1 MPTPVQSQPLAPSR
15 PNAWPASATDANPGN
30 PPIVSAMPAAPPY
43 GPYQAAPSYGP
54 LQAGPQ
60 RFPGGPPAGM
70 PVDPGRLC
78 AGAQILGRVGNDVVL
93 TSDVL
98 VGIDDLI
105 AGAKGKIP
113 PEKYAE
119 QRAALVKEV
128 TAGIE
133 AFNAHY
139 RDPDPA
145 KAMSF
150 SQRGLIMQ
158 LLRKQIETKM
168 LYQDFRA
175 NMPKDNKEALVAIE
189 ESVRKHFDE
198 YQLKALMKREN
209 VDSLSDLENALQAK
223 GSSLDREKRI
233 FKEQIVASQWL
244 QEKVKP
250 EKDKPQEEVTHEE
263 MLAWYNAHLK
273 EFEQPAKARWEE
285 LMISFSRHRNHDE
298 AYAAMAALGNR
309 VLAGATLADVAKSSS
324 DGLTSKQNGQW
335 DWTHKD
341 SLASEALNEA
351 IFSQPVGQLSPKI
364 LESENGYHIIRVV
377 ERREMTRTSFLDA
390 QKEIKEKIKKERLD
404 RKVKE
409 FMDEVRKKY
418 PVWTVFDNLI
428 KEAKSPDDD
437 DRYR

>member
-1 MPTPVQSQPLAPSR
+1 MPTPVQTQPLAPSR
-15 PNAWPASATDANPGN
+15 PNTWPASQADANPGN

-43 GPYQAAPSYGP
+43 GPYQTAPPYGP
-54 LQAGPQ
+54 LQAGPP
-60 RFPGGPPAGM
+60 RSPGGPLAGM
-70 PVDPGRLC
+70 SIDPGRLC

-98 VGIDDLI
+98 VAIEDLI
-105 AGAKGKIP
+105 SGAKGKMP

-119 QRAALVKEV
+119 QRAAVVKEV

-158 LLRKQIETKM
+158 LLRKQMDTKM

-175 NMPKDNKEALVAIE
+175 NMPKDNKEALQQIE
-189 ESVRKHFDE
+189 ETVRKHFDE
-198 YQLKALMKREN
+198 YQLKTLLKREN

-223 GSSLDREKRI
+223 GSSLDREKKI
-233 FKEQIVASQWL
+233 FKEQVIASQWL

-250 EKDKPQEEVTHEE
+250 EKDKAEEEVTHEE

-285 LMISFSRHRNHDE
+285 LMISFARHRNHDE

-324 DGLTSKQNGQW
+324 DGLTAKQGGQW
-335 DWTHKD
+335 DWTHKG
-341 SLASEALNEA
+341 SLASDTIDAA

-404 RKVKE
+404 RKVKD
-409 FMDEVRKKY
+409 FMEEVRKKY
-418 PVWTVFDNLI
+418 PVWTVFDNLL
-428 KEAKSPDDD
+428 KEAKKLDDD
-437 DRYR
+437 QYR